1 MEENKIVKKVIRKP
15 VETSNKSGSNSD
27 AFFKILNVIMFVM
40 VFVIFVRGFNIKGT
54 VREESV
60 NTQIKVEQMLTEMKA
75 KIDNDRQID
84 KNEILSAFALYS
96 RLDLTSLKEREEY
109 HKQQQAKYE
118 SMAKQYNQGLNNL
131 VKEIKSP
138 KDSIK

>member
-1 MEENKIVKKVIRKP
+1 MGENKIVKKVIRKP

-27 AFFKILNVIMFVM
+27 TFFKILNVIMFVM

-60 NTQIKVEQMLTEMKA
+60 NTQIKVEQIFTEMKV

-109 HKQQQAKYE
+109 HKQQQTKYE
-118 SMAKQYNQGLNNL
+118 NIAKQYNQGLNNL
-131 VKEIKSP
+131 VKEIKLP

>member
-1 MEENKIVKKVIRKP
+1 MGENKIVKKVIRKP
-15 VETSNKSGSNSD
+15 VEISNKSGSNSD
-27 AFFKILNVIMFVM
+27 TFFKILNVIMFVM

-60 NTQIKVEQMLTEMKA
+60 NIQIKVEQIFTEMKV

-109 HKQQQAKYE
+109 HKQQQTKYE
-118 SMAKQYNQGLNNL
+118 NIAKQYNQGLNNL
-131 VKEIKSP
+131 VKEIKLP